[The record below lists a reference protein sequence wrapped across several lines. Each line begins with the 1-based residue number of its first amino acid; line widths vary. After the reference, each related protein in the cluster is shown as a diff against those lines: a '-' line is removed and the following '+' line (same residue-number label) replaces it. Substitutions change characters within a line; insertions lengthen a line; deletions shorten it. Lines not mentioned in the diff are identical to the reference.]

1 MAATD
6 LNTVRSTIEARL
18 ATELASSPVIPV
30 IFNKM
35 AFDSTTE
42 DTFVQCLTSF
52 GANEYLT
59 QGDTSAATN
68 NIVGLVVLNIF
79 TEEGIGAG
87 SNYTIC
93 KRLRDLYNRVTGS
106 NVIFDSPFGPEVFA
120 SREKFPTAT
129 LNSPPFIEPPKAS
142 RPIAKLLPSVSALS

>member
-6 LNTVRSTIEARL
+6 LNSVRSTIEARL

-30 IFNKM
+30 IFNNM

-52 GANEYLT
+52 GANEYLS

-68 NIVGLVVLNIF
+68 NVVGLVVLNIF

-87 SNYTIC
+87 SNFTIC
-93 KRLRDLYNRVTGS
+93 KRLRDLYNRVTVS
-106 NVIFDSPFGPEVFA
+106 NVIFDSPVGPEVLT
-120 SREKFPTAT
+120 SSPEGKFQTQIRIT
-129 LNSPPFIEPPKAS
+129 FNIYEDL
-142 RPIAKLLPSVSALS
+142 

>member
-1 MAATD
+1 MAAID

-18 ATELASSPVIPV
+18 ATELASSPAIPV
-30 IFNKM
+30 VFNNM

-52 GANEYLT
+52 GANQYLT
-59 QGDTSAATN
+59 QGDTTNAFN

-87 SNYTIC
+87 SNYTIG
-93 KRLRDLYNRVTGS
+93 KRIRDLYNRVTVS
-106 NVIFDSPFGPEVFA
+106 NVIFDSPVGPEVLT
-120 SREKFPTAT
+120 SSPEGKFQTQIRIT
-129 LNSPPFIEPPKAS
+129 FEIYEDL
-142 RPIAKLLPSVSALS
+142 

>member
-1 MAATD
+1 MAAKD
-6 LNTVRSTIEARL
+6 LNSVRSTIEARL
-18 ATELASSPVIPV
+18 ATELAASPVIPV
-30 IFNKM
+30 IFNNM

-52 GANEYLT
+52 GANEYLS

-68 NIVGLVVLNIF
+68 NVVGLVVLNIF

-93 KRLRDLYNRVTGS
+93 KRLRDLYNRVTVS
-106 NVIFDSPFGPEVFA
+106 NVIFDSPVGPEILT
-120 SREKFPTAT
+120 SSPEGKFQTQIRIT
-129 LNSPPFIEPPKAS
+129 FNIYEDL
-142 RPIAKLLPSVSALS
+142 